1 MFSEICHVH
10 IMYQPKDEFIK
21 KVVFNDDIKIIGVSE
36 PHTDFE
42 NEKKILTHLDEMNQ
56 YEGNPKKLFSEDSTF
71 QASENPNMFLQ
82 GLHNVMAKKLQ
93 MTDTNSSEEI
103 SHKSHECTEEQA
115 YFKNEAGAWIL
126 KSDQDM
132 KERIAKANQEWEIS

>member
-1 MFSEICHVH
+1 
-10 IMYQPKDEFIK
+10 MYQPKNEFIK

-71 QASENPNMFLQ
+71 QAAENPNVFLQ

-93 MTDTNSSEEI
+93 MTDTQSSDEI
-103 SHKSHECTEEQA
+103 AHKSHECIDER
-115 YFKNEAGAWIL
+115 
-126 KSDQDM
+126 QDST
-132 KERIAKANQEWEIS
+132 ITSLCVYISNPLGVPLQDIGLDLNLAH